1 MKKAEEE
8 GEKMKGVEIM
18 NMVPWVLA
26 ARIYEKAT
34 K

>member
-18 NMVPWVLA
+18 NIVPWVLA
-26 ARIYEKAT
+26 AHIYEKAT